1 MKYFIF
7 FKVNLNQITS
17 GMKFF
22 FLFHFLFQCLPWNI
36 RWPVVHFARVQLR
49 ASSCSATCKWN
60 SPHDCVFL
68 HLVQQRWQWKFH
80 VKPCHWSIRKFM
92 FLFLINFW
100 VCFETRINL
109 IYKKI
114 IKNSSCEIEEG
125 EKFWLHLKVKKSE
138 FKFFCFKIDQNCVLS
153 YGKSSSWVTHHQNQE
168 NI

>member
-68 HLVQQRWQWKFH
+68 HLVQERWQWKFH

-114 IKNSSCEIEEG
+114 IKKFQLWNWRGRKILTPFKSQ
-125 EKFWLHLKVKKSE
+125 EKWIQILLF
-138 FKFFCFKIDQNCVLS
+138 QNWSKLCS
-153 YGKSSSWVTHHQNQE
+153 
-168 NI
+168 